1 MRRGR
6 PTVADQF
13 PRASAQSR
21 APVVH
26 ELHDGDR
33 DRAEEEYVYEPLL
46 AHYELPHEPRGEEY
60 GG

>member
-1 MRRGR
+1 MRRR
-6 PTVADQF
+6 LRTVADQF
-13 PRASAQSR
+13 PGASTSAR

-33 DRAEEEYVYEPLL
+33 DCAEEEYVYEPLL
-46 AHYELPHEPRGEEY
+46 TQNELSREPRREEH